1 MIFASSRKAI
11 RVSVR
16 QTHGYFIYC
25 QLVFHLHPKL
35 ESRRKIFQ
43 RIQSNSFL
51 IVYQNKSNGF
61 HLFVRTHTWKTVVKA
76 SFKQFFYR
84 PSHAIRKMC
93 LLIPPTPPTPP
104 PLYYYQCAR
113 AILHLSFWKGLR
125 KCVKNLMAK
134 HTLFAYKEE
143 R

>member
-25 QLVFHLHPKL
+25 QLVFHYNNMHPKL

-84 PSHAIRKMC
+84 PACHQENVFTHSSNPSYSSTPVLLLVCKSYSTPQFLERIKKMC
-93 LLIPPTPPTPP
+93 KKLNGKTHLIC
-104 PLYYYQCAR
+104 L
-113 AILHLSFWKGLR
+113 
-125 KCVKNLMAK
+125 
-134 HTLFAYKEE
+134 
-143 R
+143 